1 MTWIQFAL
9 AIPAAFFAWTLVR
22 DFRAGLSE
30 ERLWGD
36 PELEENGNFA
46 VRPEWEA
53 ISCRVYDFK
62 PPRANSGGLSQ
73 LPVDKEA

>member
-1 MTWIQFAL
+1 MTWIQLAL

-36 PELEENGNFA
+36 PEDDEPIR
-46 VRPEWEA
+46 VRNE
-53 ISCRVYDFK
+53 
-62 PPRANSGGLSQ
+62 Q
-73 LPVDKEA
+73 DKIAATRSTKFSVL